1 VATTLSRR
9 DRVRAATVTEIKDT
23 ARRILVAEGPDGLSL
38 RAIAR
43 EMGMTAPA
51 LYRYFPSREDLIGAL
66 IADLYDELT
75 AAISTA
81 AGAAGDAAGRIAGAA
96 TRGAAG
102 NPARGTAGDAAGGID
117 GAAARGAAGNPA
129 RGTAGDA
136 AGGIDGAAARGAAGN
151 LARGT
156 ARGVGGGAAAGETA
170 GGDPRAGITAASR
183 AFRAWALAHPREF
196 GLLFGSPIPG
206 IDAHSDDSPAGLASE
221 RFGQVFGDLVARIY
235 LASPFPV
242 PAEDEMD
249 PDLRRQLRDWCSA
262 LPVEL
267 PVGAGQ
273 VFLSCW
279 IRLYGMVALEVF
291 GHVQFALPDAEPLFE
306 AELRDLAVKL
316 GFGRSTAP

>member
-81 AGAAGDAAGRIAGAA
+81 AG
-96 TRGAAG
+96 
-102 NPARGTAGDAAGGID
+102 TAGVAGGT
-117 GAAARGAAGNPA
+117 G
-129 RGTAGDA
+129 
-136 AGGIDGAAARGAAGN
+136 
-151 LARGT
+151 
-156 ARGVGGGAAAGETA
+156 

-249 PDLRRQLRDWCSA
+249 PELRRQLRDWCSA

>member
-1 VATTLSRR
+1 MATTLSRR

-75 AAISTA
+75 ATISTA
-81 AGAAGDAAGRIAGAA
+81 AGTAGDAAGRIAGAA

-102 NPARGTAGDAAGGID
+102 NPARGAAGDAAGGIA
-117 GAAARGAAGNPA
+117 GAATRGAAGNPA